1 EVGAMSPETTPGPER
16 LPPQNRDAERSVL
29 GSMIKS
35 NDVIPD
41 IIQILQPDNFYVDAH
56 QKICQAIFDLS
67 NRGLPVDPVI
77 LAEELIKRNQFEDV
91 GKAPYIAELWD
102 AAGASANVE
111 YYARIVRDRALVRN
125 LIHTGTEIL
134 RDAYDPTMPGDEL
147 VAAAERKIMAI
158 AERGLT

>member
-1 EVGAMSPETTPGPER
+1 
-16 LPPQNRDAERSVL
+16 
-29 GSMIKS
+29 
-35 NDVIPD
+35 
-41 IIQILQPDNFYVDAH
+41 
-56 QKICQAIFDLS
+56 ICQAIFDLS

-134 RDAYDPTMPGDEL
+134 RDAYDPTRPGHEL

-158 AERGLT
+158 AERGMTGSYATLDAAVKEAFDRYDQRALGHTDAGIPTGFQDLDELTAGLHKNEM